1 MYKSYVYLMSSS
13 KAITKIEITT
23 LTIIK
28 SVCILV
34 GLYFVW
40 QLKAVF
46 FMLFF
51 AFILYSAF
59 NPVVNK
65 LQKRNLPRWFA
76 IFCIY
81 LMLFIII
88 SFITVLG
95 ANVLIGQVQA
105 LSKDLDSIII
115 SFLQALERIFPWLQ
129 NQVDYNDFVQSLSSE
144 GFHNI
149 LSSRNLFSAF
159 GVLSS
164 VGSVAL
170 AAFAVIMVSVYM
182 LGRKEKFYLGI
193 IKYFPKNHHQDL
205 AKLMKKIEV
214 GLGSWFV
221 GELILMLSVGF
232 FTGVGVALPGLFF
245 DSYTLDEY
253 ALPIAL
259 IAGLL
264 EALPNLGPTITVII
278 SAIIAIGSGD
288 LTTAESTVTT
298 LAQASYVSGLGL
310 LIQNLEAVFLVPAV
324 MKKVVGV
331 DPIVTILAIVGALG
345 LFGIIGALIIV
356 PIITTVQIIIDFY
369 RENNAVRKTSGT

>member
-245 DSYTLDEY
+245 DSYTLDDY

>member
-1 MYKSYVYLMSSS
+1 M
-13 KAITKIEITT
+13 
-23 LTIIK
+23 
-28 SVCILV
+28 
-34 GLYFVW
+34 W

-245 DSYTLDEY
+245 DSYTLDDY